1 MSYLARI
8 YVTPKPGV
16 NDPQGSA
23 ILGGLKSLGYEGIER
38 VRAGKYLE
46 VNLDG
51 VSSTTEATERVREM
65 CERLLANP
73 VIEDFRFEV
82 AEA

>member
-1 MSYLARI
+1 MPYLARI

-23 ILGGLKSLGYEGIER
+23 ILGGLKSLGYGGVER
-38 VRAGKYLE
+38 ARAGKYLE

-51 VSSTTEATERVREM
+51 VSSAEEATERVREM

-82 AEA
+82 VKA

>member
-1 MSYLARI
+1 MPYLARI

-23 ILGGLKSLGYEGIER
+23 ILGGLKSLGYGGGER

-46 VNLDG
+46 GNL
-51 VSSTTEATERVREM
+51 EARRG
-65 CERLLANP
+65 RLPNRGNH
-73 VIEDFRFEV
+73 FW
-82 AEA
+82 

>member
-16 NDPQGSA
+16 NDPQGLA
-23 ILGGLKSLGYEGIER
+23 ILGGLKSLGYNGVER

-46 VNLDG
+46 VQLDAA
-51 VSSTTEATERVREM
+51 SSADEAAERVRDM
-65 CERLLANP
+65 CQKLLANP
-73 VIEDFRFEV
+73 VIEDFRFEIT
-82 AEA
+82 ET